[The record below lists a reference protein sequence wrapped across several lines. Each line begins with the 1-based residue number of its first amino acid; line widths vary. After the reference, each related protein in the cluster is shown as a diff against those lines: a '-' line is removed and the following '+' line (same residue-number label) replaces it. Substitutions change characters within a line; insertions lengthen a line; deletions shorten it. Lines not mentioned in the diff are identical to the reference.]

1 MLCVLKEAY
10 AYINMYLCTYAF
22 ISVLFMTN
30 GLRSKSTR
38 LVCVLA
44 LLLKCL
50 TARKLKLLWKMIII
64 YSGTHLG
71 EWVHLLTACS
81 SSFIFLNYSM
91 CRLRQI
97 LLKSEKV
104 QMQLET
110 EIQSGGVVPKP
121 KKFIDTIKVQ
131 GTLELLS
138 IMFVYATPL

>member
-1 MLCVLKEAY
+1 
-10 AYINMYLCTYAF
+10 
-22 ISVLFMTN
+22 
-30 GLRSKSTR
+30 
-38 LVCVLA
+38 
-44 LLLKCL
+44 
-50 TARKLKLLWKMIII
+50 
-64 YSGTHLG
+64 
-71 EWVHLLTACS
+71 
-81 SSFIFLNYSM
+81 M